1 MKFEF
6 INLLVIICY
15 REIMF
20 PIGHMIN
27 RPPYKTGPNCKLKY
41 EKGLLYVVAKYN
53 MNNVSTW
60 QELYIAYNDNK
71 I

>member
-1 MKFEF
+1 
-6 INLLVIICY
+6 
-15 REIMF
+15 
-20 PIGHMIN
+20 MIN

-41 EKGLLYVVAKYN
+41 EKGLLYVIAKYN
-53 MNNVSTW
+53 FNDVNNW